1 MSKKCVGKIIELFI
15 STKESSARVNR
26 STIELDLLG
35 IIGDKFYDKDNSRS
49 ILITSSDSYNLI
61 KDYNIDM
68 PYGYLGENLLMDYNP
83 YALSMGNRLQIGTAV
98 LEISQNCTICNHL
111 SVLDKRIP
119 KLLKNDR
126 GIFAKVVT
134 SGKASKGDDV
144 YMLQE

>member
-15 STKESSARVNR
+15 STKESSTRVNR

-49 ILITSSDSYNLI
+49 ILITSSDSYNLT

-83 YALSMGNRLQIGTAV
+83 YSLSMGSRLQIGTAMF
-98 LEISQNCTICNHL
+98 EISQNCTICNHL

-134 SGKASKGDDV
+134 PGKVSKGNDV
-144 YMLQE
+144 YLLQE